1 LEKEVAGFY
10 DNLNESLTSCI
21 PKATVSKRET
31 LMWLTRECTDAR
43 AHLKSLQTDSYER
56 HKDVLEELKLARY
69 DYKAMIKPERLLSVR
84 KLVSETDNVQ
94 SISKLSKILTK
105 RNVDERLGLL
115 TRPDG
120 YVCQNTPDNLQTL
133 LREYFPGSRE
143 VSEPPLPKESH
154 MEVVINPWITAD
166 RIREAISGFGPNK
179 TPGPDGIKPL
189 VLQHLS
195 EKALD
200 KLVKKINA
208 SMSLGYTPAIWKRS
222 KVVFIPKSGK
232 KDYGDPRSFWPI
244 SLTCFLFM
252 TLERLFMWQLDESCL
267 MDKPLHDNQFAFQK
281 GRSTEHALS
290 KTVNYI
296 EQELNSAETRCN

>member
-1 LEKEVAGFY
+1 MDRLDVWSQARLEKEVAGFY
-10 DNLNESLTSCI
+10 DNLNESLNSCI

-31 LMWLTRECTDAR
+31 LMWWTRECTDAR
-43 AHLKSLQTDSYER
+43 AHLKSLEKDFYRR

-69 DYKAMIKPERLLSVR
+69 DYKAMIKRERLLYFR

-94 SISKLSKILTK
+94 SMSKLSKILTK

-120 YVCQNTPDNLQTL
+120 SVCQNTPDNLQTL
-133 LREYFPGSRE
+133 LREHFPGSRE
-143 VSEPPLPKESH
+143 VSEPPLPKDSH

-189 VLQHLS
+189 VLQHLL
-195 EKALD
+195 EQALD
-200 KLVKKINA
+200 KLVKIFNA
-208 SMSLGYTPAIWKRS
+208 SMSLGYTPAIWRRS

-244 SLTCFLFM
+244 SLTCFLFK
-252 TLERLFMWQLDESCL
+252 TLERLVMWQLDELCL
-267 MDKPLHDNQFAFQK
+267 MDKPLHDNQFAFRK
-281 GRSTEHALS
+281 GRSTEPCTFQNCKLH
-290 KTVNYI
+290 
-296 EQELNSAETRCN
+296 